1 MKTIENSK
9 LVIGC
14 DFNVDGITSIVVGK
28 VVDGVFT
35 ILESKEMNCK
45 RGDDTNKDSEFR
57 KFVSELAKKWNAEI
71 LGTNKS
77 FRHLEERLET
87 KNNRNNGRKRI
98 KNWELLRKRIRT

>member
-1 MKTIENSK
+1 MKNSK
-9 LVIGC
+9 PVIGS
-14 DFNVDGITSIVVGK
+14 DFNSDGITYIVVGQ

-35 ILESKEMNCK
+35 ILESKEMSCK

-57 KFVSELAKKWNAEI
+57 RFVSELAKKWNAEV

-87 KNNRNNGRKRI
+87 KTKNHYGKRNNYKGSK
-98 KNWELLRKRIRT
+98 

>member
-1 MKTIENSK
+1 MENSK
-9 LVIGC
+9 PVIGS
-14 DFNVDGITSIVVGK
+14 DFNSDGITCIVVGQ

-57 KFVSELAKKWNAEI
+57 RFVSELAKKWNAEI

-77 FRHLEERLET
+77 FRKLEDRLT
-87 KNNRNNGRKRI
+87 NNKNK
-98 KNWELLRKRIRT
+98 KWKKY

>member
-1 MKTIENSK
+1 MENSK
-9 LVIGC
+9 PVIGA
-14 DFNVDGITSIVVGK
+14 DFNSDGITCIVVGQ

-57 KFVSELAKKWNAEI
+57 RFVSELAKKWNAEV

-77 FRHLEERLET
+77 FRHLEERLTTNKKHNERNF
-87 KNNRNNGRKRI
+87 NNRSK
-98 KNWELLRKRIRT
+98 